1 MRISDWS
8 SDVCSSDLL
17 GRRQARRR
25 EQAAGILLA
34 HVVGEGLEA
43 LAAGGDEVLVEH
55 PLAAVVP
62 LEQPLVEQLE
72 QPEVAVEAHLEEEV
86 GRTAER
92 RVGKECVSKCRSW
105 RETYH

>member
-55 PLAAVVP
+55 PLAAVVT

-72 QPEVAVEAHLEEEV
+72 QPAVAVEAHLEEEV
-86 GRTAER
+86 EIGRASCRER
-92 RVGKECVSKCRSW
+92 VCQYV
-105 RETYH
+105 